1 MSGGIGIFGSL
12 HIAREGLF
20 AQQSAIGVT
29 AHNVANVNTPGYS
42 RQRAVFEPVEPQQ
55 IAGLYFGRGVTV
67 DAITKSYDKFLN
79 NNIMLETS
87 ILGQWEI
94 RSSYMNQADSIFN
107 ESSEMGLNSL
117 MNKFWQ
123 AWQDLADHPEGIP
136 ERAIVQSQA
145 RTMAGAFQSMTANL
159 ESIRSDANSRVADVV
174 NKINQ
179 LSQEIAELNNQ
190 VLGTQTSNSNP
201 NDLTDQRTLKIEE
214 LSTYIDITVIEEG
227 DGQTTVMT
235 SSGKPLV
242 SENLHWS
249 LQAQSDPERD
259 NFFSIQYLAHG
270 TAYDITDRIQSG
282 HLKGL
287 LAVRDEIVPAY
298 LDTLDRLAA
307 SLVAEVNRAHSQGY
321 GLNGLTGQNFFES
334 LEVLTRADVDNTG
347 GGSLYGAAVSSPA
360 ALKPGDYFMT
370 FRNDFPGTTT
380 YDLYDDTEEQL
391 VFGIDAG
398 NASLMFSDSADGST
412 IATAAL
418 QTGTYTGD
426 ELADELER
434 QLEAA
439 SSTSQNYSVSWDG
452 DTRLFSITNHGT
464 NDLTLQWDDSR
475 TLASTVLGF
484 DRDASLT
491 IAADN
496 AAVSDFQA
504 GTYASAAVLF
514 EIDATSSDILFDDN
528 SPGGPFLLS
537 LQTGVYTTEELRAE
551 LEHVLEAGGAGNGQY
566 TVSFDSDRH
575 FTITADSNP
584 AGNVSLLWS
593 NAQSTAASVLGYNT
607 AADMTLD
614 PSDPSANVAIG
625 EHAAGDVRYLERQFI
640 IEHNVN
646 DGIVFDDGG
655 IGDGTGGTSVTARIV
670 EGVYS
675 GEQLAALIEQA
686 LEQSPGGAGQD
697 YIVTYDVQQGHFS
710 VINHSGNMH
719 ELSIDWDP
727 AASTAATTL
736 GFTAGTA
743 TVAVGAAD
751 VSDERVGVF
760 QQYHEVSLYGI
771 SAKFANEDGRPR
783 AGDVFRMDSLSDA
796 ARRIALDPLSGSDP
810 EYIAAAL
817 DVFDITGQN
826 NVLLFNNDGNPF
838 GGEVSRIEI
847 ETGRYT
853 GDELAA
859 AIKEQL
865 ERNGADLFSVDPGVN
880 TAIRFNDGAG
890 VCDATIALAA
900 GYYTGE
906 DVAAAVESA
915 LETASGVAQ
924 FTVSYSSETK
934 RFSIDVDAT
943 NGGDVALTWSDS
955 VNTTAADLLGF
966 QRNDTTGLSA
976 GSSDA
981 GDFGVHQ
988 SYAVIWDSDAGTFS
1002 IANNSADAPELLLL
1016 VDHPDSTMEY
1026 LLGFNEQIFT
1036 VQEGVNDT
1044 LVYSRGGGAD
1054 ETLTLA
1060 SGTWSGTGLAEAI
1073 QDRLNDDL
1081 EVARYLVAYDAATHR
1096 FTVTNDGG
1104 ADMTLRW
1111 SDAATTCADL
1121 MGFDAV
1127 DDTIADGATIEND
1140 RAPGRIAGGSSA
1152 LSDFATGGARTGDNR
1167 NALLI
1172 AGLKDVGVMN
1182 DGTITLDDFYN
1193 ILVSSVGTDVASTN
1207 NNIEHQSFMVDQLEQ
1222 RRNSIAGVSLD
1233 EEMIN
1238 LIKYQQAYN
1247 ASAKLVSTLDTMLDQ
1262 LLALKR

>member
-1 MSGGIGIFGSL
+1 MGGGIGIFGSL

-55 IAGLYFGRGVTV
+55 IAGLYFGRGVTI

-117 MNKFWQ
+117 MNEFWQ

-145 RTMAGAFQSMTANL
+145 RTLAGAFQSMTANL
-159 ESIRSDANSRVADVV
+159 ESIRTDANSRIADVV

-214 LSTYIDITVIEEG
+214 LSSYIDITVIEEG

-242 SENLHWS
+242 SENLYWS
-249 LQAQSDPERD
+249 LQAKADPERE
-259 NFFSIQYLAHG
+259 NFFSVQYLANG
-270 TAYDITDRIQSG
+270 TATDMTERIQSG
-282 HLKGL
+282 HLNGL

-298 LDTLDRLAA
+298 LDKLDHLAA
-307 SLVAEVNRAHSQGY
+307 SLVTEVNRVHSQGY
-321 GLNGLTGQNFFES
+321 GLNGMHGQSFFQA
-334 LEVLTRADVDNTG
+334 LEVLTRAATDNSG
-347 GGSLYGAAVSSPA
+347 GGSLYDAAVTDQS
-360 ALKPGDYFMT
+360 LMKPGDYSMT
-370 FRNDFPGTTT
+370 FLNDFPGTTT
-380 YDLYDDTEEQL
+380 YELYDATDEEY
-391 VFGIDAG
+391 VFTIDAG
-398 NASLMFSDSADGST
+398 NASLLFSDSADGTTVS
-412 IATAAL
+412 TAAL

-426 ELADELER
+426 ELATELEA

-439 SSTSQNYSVSWDG
+439 SSTGQNYSVSWDG
-452 DTRLFSITNHGT
+452 DTRLFTITNHGT
-464 NDLTLQWDDSR
+464 NDLTLQWDDSQ
-475 TLASTVLGF
+475 TLASRVLGF
-484 DRDASLT
+484 AQDASLT
-491 IAADN
+491 IAADES
-496 AAVSDFQA
+496 ASSDFQA
-504 GTYASAAVLF
+504 GTYAAAAVLF
-514 EIDATSSDILFDDN
+514 EIDGTSSDILFDDN
-528 SPGGPFLLS
+528 SGGGPFLLS
-537 LQTGVYTTEELRAE
+537 LQTGVYTVEELRGE
-551 LEHVLEAGGAGNGQY
+551 LERVLEAGGAGNGQY
-566 TVSFDSDRH
+566 TVAFDSARH

-584 AGNVSLLWS
+584 SGNVSLLWS
-593 NAQSTAASVLGYNT
+593 DAQSTAASVLGYDT

-614 PSDPSANVAIG
+614 PTDPAANEAAG
-625 EHAAGDVRYLERQFI
+625 DYAAGDVHYLERQFA
-640 IEHNVN
+640 IEENVN
-646 DGIVFDDGG
+646 DAIVFDDGG
-655 IGDGTGGTSVTARIV
+655 IGDGTGGTSVTARLD

-675 GEQLAALIEQA
+675 GEELAALIEQA
-686 LEQSPGGAGQD
+686 LEQSPGSAGQD
-697 YIVTYDVQQGHFS
+697 YIVTYDVQQGQFS

-719 ELSIDWDP
+719 ALTIDWDP
-727 AASTAATTL
+727 ATSTAATTI

-751 VSDERVGVF
+751 VSDERVGDF
-760 QQYHEVSLYGI
+760 LQYHEVSCYGI

-783 AGDVFRMDSLSDA
+783 AGDVFQMDTITDA
-796 ARRIALDPLSGSDP
+796 ARRIDLDPLAGADP
-810 EYIAAAL
+810 EYLAAAL

-826 NVLLFNNDGNPF
+826 NVLMFNNDGDTF
-838 GGEVSRIEI
+838 GGAVSRVEI

-859 AIKEQL
+859 AIQQQL
-865 ERNGADLFSVDPGVN
+865 EGTGADMFYIDPGVN
-880 TAIRFNDGAG
+880 TAIRFDDGAG

-900 GYYTGE
+900 GHYTGE
-906 DVAAAVESA
+906 QVAAAVESA
-915 LETASGVAQ
+915 LEAASGVAQ

-934 RFSIDVDAT
+934 RFTIDVDAT
-943 NGGDVALTWSDS
+943 NGGDVALTWSDT
-955 VNTTAADLLGF
+955 VNTTAAELLGF
-966 QRNDTTGLSA
+966 QRSDTTGLSA
-976 GSSDA
+976 GTRDT

-988 SYAVIWDSDAGTFS
+988 SYAVTWDSEARTFS
-1002 IANNSADAPELLLL
+1002 IANNSADAPDLVLL

-1026 LLGFNEQIFT
+1026 LLGFNEQLFT
-1036 VQEGVNDT
+1036 VAEGVNDT
-1044 LVYSRGGGAD
+1044 LVYSCGGGAD
-1054 ETLTLA
+1054 ETITLTP
-1060 SGTWSGTGLAEAI
+1060 GRYSGTGLAAAM
-1073 QDRLNDDL
+1073 QDQLNDDL
-1081 EVARYLVAYDAATHR
+1081 EVARYLVAYDPASHQ

-1104 ADMTLRW
+1104 DDLTLQW
-1111 SDAATTCADL
+1111 SDAATTCAAL

-1127 DDTIADGATIEND
+1127 DDTIADGASIAND
-1140 RAPGRIAGGSSA
+1140 WAFGRITGGSSA
-1152 LSDFATGGARTGDNR
+1152 VSDFATGGAHAGDNR

-1172 AGLKDVGVMN
+1172 AGLKDIGVMN
-1182 DGTITLDDFYN
+1182 GGTITLDDFYN

-1207 NNIEHQSFMVDQLEQ
+1207 NNIEHQTFMVDQLEE
-1222 RRNSIAGVSLD
+1222 RRQSIAGVSLD

-1262 LLALKR
+1262 LLTLKR